1 MKKELDKN
9 SNLWYTV
16 VTPIKKGTK
25 ICSRK
30 TSSKPPPSS
39 SILDVSAVQD
49 VSSYLTKKQ
58 VSLPIVLTLG
68 GSWNTTLTE
77 FLTNHKQQKGN
88 NKTCSNKSSKTSP
101 GGCIASPMCS
111 TPSPPA
117 TWRNGTRKATLTLTR
132 ASISQR

>member
-101 GGCIASPMCS
+101 SGCMNCP
-111 TPSPPA
+111 
-117 TWRNGTRKATLTLTR
+117 L
-132 ASISQR
+132 

>member
-9 SNLWYTV
+9 SNLWYNV

-25 ICSRK
+25 TCSRQ

-39 SILDVSAVQD
+39 STLDASAVQS
-49 VSSYLTKKQ
+49 VSSYLTLKQ
-58 VSLPIVLTLG
+58 VSLTIVLTLG

-88 NKTCSNKSSKTSP
+88 NKTCSNPSSPTSATSSTPKSSSAKT
-101 GGCIASPMCS
+101 
-111 TPSPPA
+111 TPITLSA
-117 TWRNGTRKATLTLTR
+117 EKNTRIGEKK
-132 ASISQR
+132 SSF

>member
-30 TSSKPPPSS
+30 TYSKPPPSS
-39 SILDVSAVQD
+39 STLDVSAVQD

-58 VSLPIVLTLG
+58 VSLPIALTLG

-88 NKTCSNKSSKTSP
+88 NKHAQTNHRRPLLVAVLPLQCVQLLP
-101 GGCIASPMCS
+101 LLRHGGMGRGKP
-111 TPSPPA
+111 
-117 TWRNGTRKATLTLTR
+117 R
-132 ASISQR
+132 